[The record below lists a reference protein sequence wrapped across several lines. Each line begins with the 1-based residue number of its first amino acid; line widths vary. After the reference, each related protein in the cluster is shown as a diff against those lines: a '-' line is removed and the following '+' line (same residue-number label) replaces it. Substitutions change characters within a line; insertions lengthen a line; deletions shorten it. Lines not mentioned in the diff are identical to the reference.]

1 LRATGVK
8 VYAGNAG
15 PFLHRCVRYETA
27 DGAGSDSAAL
37 AIGLTVSLVLLVILL
52 VVVAAVCFY
61 KRRHRNKRTIN
72 ENDVERVKMSPL
84 PDEDPA
90 ES

>member
-1 LRATGVK
+1 